1 MGSLRLEVMLFLD
14 FPGSPGV
21 ENLPAKA
28 GDMGAIPGLETFH
41 CLRETARVP
50 QLLSACAL
58 RPVLSNREA
67 TATRSPLTSAR
78 E

>member
-21 ENLPAKA
+21 KNLPAKA

-41 CLRETARVP
+41 CLGNSP
-50 QLLSACAL
+50 C
-58 RPVLSNREA
+58 A
-67 TATRSPLTSAR
+67 TATKRMCSRACAQQQRSYCNETTPHLS
-78 E
+78 